1 MKAKIPFLK
10 SPPKVAVIRLAGT
23 IGTGSRSLSDAG
35 LAPLIEK
42 AFRAKP
48 DAVALSINSPGGS
61 PVQSSLIAGRI
72 RRLADE
78 KSIPVHA
85 FVEDVAA
92 SGGYWLATAADQI
105 WADRASIIGSIGVIH
120 AGFGFPEFMARHGIE
135 RRVETAGKSKSFAD
149 PFRPQTEEDRARIH
163 ALLTPMHQIFIDQVQ
178 SRRAAK
184 LAPGKDFFNADIWLG
199 DEAWFHGLI
208 DGIAHLKP
216 KMIELF
222 GPKVRLIPYGQKR
235 GLMQRFGL
243 SLVDSTLGAVEDRAL
258 WAQYGL

>member
-1 MKAKIPFLK
+1 MRVKIPFLK
-10 SPPKVAVIRLAGT
+10 SPPKVAVIRLSGT

-35 LAPLIEK
+35 LAGLIEK
-42 AFRAKP
+42 AFRSKP
-48 DAVALSINSPGGS
+48 DAVALAINSPGGS

-72 RRLADE
+72 RRLAEE
-78 KSIPVHA
+78 KNVPVHA

-105 WADRASIIGSIGVIH
+105 WADRASLIGSIGVIH
-120 AGFGFPEFMARHGIE
+120 AGFGFPEFMSRHGIE

-178 SRRAAK
+178 SRRGAK
-184 LAPGKDFFNADIWLG
+184 LAPGKDLFNADIWLG
-199 DEAWFHGLI
+199 DEAKTLGLI
-208 DGIAHLKP
+208 DGIGHLKP